1 MRVRIRKLP
10 KFSDVWVAESKLWYQ
25 FSWKYQENFVGEKA
39 AEEASAYAREL
50 LDPIIVE
57 IKL

>member
-10 KFSDVWVAESKLWYQ
+10 RFSDVWVAESKFWFQ
-25 FSWKYQENFVGEKA
+25 FSWQCRESFVGEKA
-39 AEEASAYAREL
+39 ADQAAAYAREL